1 MDLALDGV
9 LLLDEVKKLEEYK
22 NLTALKTVGYQEFYT
37 FGFDDENVKIAIEQ
51 IKQASRRYAKRQI
64 TWFKKTPQ
72 ISWFSP
78 CDFNSIVNFATQN
91 I

>member
-1 MDLALDGV
+1 MISNG
-9 LLLDEVKKLEEYK
+9 LLDEVKKLEEFK

-37 FGFDDENVKIAIEQ
+37 HGYNGENLQFAVEQ

-78 CDFNSIVNFATQN
+78 CDINSIINFATQN